1 MTLTQREHPEAV
13 AEFDDAVRWYEAQ
26 EPEID
31 LGLSTG
37 CQPIRLPT
45 AFLAGW
51 SGPASSRCPS
61 RLSPRCVRA
70 GVHLLA
76 AARPAPPPP
85 AGLRPPALRR

>member
-37 CQPIRLPT
+37 RQPIRLPT
-45 AFLAGW
+45 AFLAG
-51 SGPASSRCPS
+51 
-61 RLSPRCVRA
+61 
-70 GVHLLA
+70 
-76 AARPAPPPP
+76 
-85 AGLRPPALRR
+85 